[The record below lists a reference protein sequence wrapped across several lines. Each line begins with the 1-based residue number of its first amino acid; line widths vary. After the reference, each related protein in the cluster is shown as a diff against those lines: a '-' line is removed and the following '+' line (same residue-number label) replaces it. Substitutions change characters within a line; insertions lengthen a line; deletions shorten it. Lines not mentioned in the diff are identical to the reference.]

1 MCSVRV
7 GPERPAA
14 EHHIGKGRA
23 SVTTTTVPVLP
34 PWFGTP
40 GVGVVPLRPLSGG
53 EILDGGMDVLRRH
66 PGPTLGISAVM
77 VAIQLLITV
86 PLWWAVSS
94 LLNQPDNS
102 SGSALTAILLVLATL
117 TAASV
122 VSTLGST
129 LAAVITIAA
138 TAFAISLESAGQPV
152 SLAAVWSLLRP
163 HLGRLLLLALT
174 LTAINAVLA
183 LIPVVGWLVPLI
195 GGVLRLST
203 LAVVYERAPIR
214 AALRRGMQASGS
226 GTSGGLARQLG
237 IRTVAGVVGVLVWF
251 MGFVPLAALLSAV
264 GVIDDSDPGGG
275 GLLVIAGTFAIAYY
289 LPLVVVWAFRSGVD
303 TLLYLDGRMR
313 AEALDVE
320 WGLATRRARLGR
332 NS

>member
-1 MCSVRV
+1 
-7 GPERPAA
+7 
-14 EHHIGKGRA
+14 
-23 SVTTTTVPVLP
+23 
-34 PWFGTP
+34 
-40 GVGVVPLRPLSGG
+40 
-53 EILDGGMDVLRRH
+53 
-66 PGPTLGISAVM
+66 M

-152 SLAAVWSLLRP
+152 SLAAVWALLRP